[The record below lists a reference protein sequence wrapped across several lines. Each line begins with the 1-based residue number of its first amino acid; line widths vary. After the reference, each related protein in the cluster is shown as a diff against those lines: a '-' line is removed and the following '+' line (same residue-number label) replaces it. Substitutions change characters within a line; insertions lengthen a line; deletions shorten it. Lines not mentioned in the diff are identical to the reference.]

1 MYAVLMDGTYRYLLT
16 IRIDVS
22 GSRMSICRLVAKM
35 RVCVSRFVTKTR
47 TRNINGYDKEEQRT
61 RIRLILKS

>member
-1 MYAVLMDGTYRYLLT
+1 
-16 IRIDVS
+16 
-22 GSRMSICRLVAKM
+22 MSICRLVAKM

-47 TRNINGYDKEEQRT
+47 TRNISGYDKEEQIR